1 MSWFEH
7 ADPPINV
14 LVADDRLSALWHP
27 PGSQA
32 DVVVLDLQL
41 TPTRGQEFLALRAL
55 VDGGRNV
62 VVYTQDLSRDTAVR
76 CIDIGALAFVTKSEG
91 KEHLVA
97 AVRAAAQGRP
107 YTPPTLSGSMLADDA
122 AERPRLTA
130 QESAA
135 LRAWFAS
142 SSKTLAAAQLGIS
155 PKTLDTYIGRARVR
169 YANVGRAA
177 KTKSELVARALEDGL
192 IGLDE
197 LGPRDV
203 R

>member
-1 MSWFEH
+1 MSWFHH
-7 ADPPINV
+7 ADPPIDV
-14 LVADDRLSALWHP
+14 LVADDRLSAIWHP
-27 PGSQA
+27 PGSDA

-41 TPTRGQEFLALRAL
+41 TPARGQEFTALRAL
-55 VDGGRNV
+55 VDGGRRV

-97 AVRAAAQGRP
+97 AVRAAADGRS
-107 YTPPTLSGSMLADDA
+107 YTPPTLSGSMLTDDA
-122 AERPRLTA
+122 PERPQLTT

-135 LRAWFAS
+135 LRAWFNS
-142 SSKTLAAAQLGIS
+142 SSKNLAAAQLGIS

-169 YANVGRAA
+169 YANVGRTA

-192 IGLDE
+192 IGLDDLASRPE
-197 LGPRDV
+197 E
-203 R
+203 